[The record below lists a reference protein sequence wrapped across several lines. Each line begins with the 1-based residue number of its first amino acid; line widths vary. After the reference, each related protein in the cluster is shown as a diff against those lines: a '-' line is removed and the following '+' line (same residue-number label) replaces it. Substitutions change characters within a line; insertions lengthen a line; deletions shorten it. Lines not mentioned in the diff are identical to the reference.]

1 MAKEY
6 RCESCKKYIPADRST
21 IKVGDN
27 VSFTTTYQTTNS
39 ARYSSKT
46 GKVIAISNEI
56 CEIVIKKKIYLKNI
70 KAVTPNGA
78 PSALTYALFGTC
90 ECTKEETPNV
100 L

>member
-6 RCESCKKYIPADRST
+6 RCESCKKYIPADHST

-46 GKVIAISNEI
+46 GKVIAIANGV
-56 CEIVIKKKIYLKNI
+56 CEIVVKRKATSKILKQLHQ
-70 KAVTPNGA
+70 TMHQ
-78 PSALTYALFGTC
+78 AL
-90 ECTKEETPNV
+90 
-100 L
+100 